1 MVSRKE
7 KPEKAGEIIQA
18 EAKSKQMTLPLNTLQ
33 KIRRAILLITFLT
46 FPLTF
51 KYLSPYI
58 IIDGAMQGIIVGS
71 FIYFALLFL
80 FSLFFGRAMC
90 GWVCPA
96 AGMQEWSI
104 GVNDKA
110 VRGGKFNWIKYYIWV
125 PWLGII
131 IAMAIMAGGFSS
143 VDPFHLTENGISVAR
158 PEDYITFFMVLVIIV
173 ILSFTIGKRAFC
185 HYVCWMAPFMI
196 IGTKIKNLIKW
207 PSLHLVPAADTCK
220 QCMTCTKNCPMSLP
234 VTKMVQAGNMK
245 NDECILCG
253 TCVDNCPNKV
263 INYSWGRL

>member
-1 MVSRKE
+1 MKLSARSQLVL
-7 KPEKAGEIIQA
+7 PMT
-18 EAKSKQMTLPLNTLQ
+18 AKQ
-33 KIRRAILLITFLT
+33 KVRRAILLITFLT

-51 KYLSPYI
+51 KYFSPYI

-71 FIYFALLFL
+71 FLYFALLFL
-80 FSLFFGRAMC
+80 LSLFFGRAIC
-90 GWVCPA
+90 GWACPA
-96 AGMQEWSI
+96 AAMQEWSI

-158 PEDYITFFMVLVIIV
+158 PEDYIIFFVVLIIIV
-173 ILSFTIGKRAFC
+173 ILSFTIGRRAFC

-220 QCMTCTKNCPMSLP
+220 QCMTCTKNCPMGLH

-263 INYSWGRL
+263 INFSWGKPL